1 MILKLEL
8 DKHAKTSEGKTLRSI
23 VEDKVGRYSC
33 HHVVAT
39 VVPSGSGK
47 TVTVV
52 DLMSKHFVICCVCCI
67 PSPAVSPGLKDP
79 NFIKLAEDVE
89 SINTTINDREHG
101 SMREPQDIDSEM
113 KALAE
118 DCVEIASK

>member
-1 MILKLEL
+1 V
-8 DKHAKTSEGKTLRSI
+8 S
-23 VEDKVGRYSC
+23 
-33 HHVVAT
+33 
-39 VVPSGSGK
+39 
-47 TVTVV
+47 
-52 DLMSKHFVICCVCCI
+52 
-67 PSPAVSPGLKDP
+67 AVSQVPPFLP
-79 NFIKLAEDVE
+79 VLRTQTLFKLAEDVE